1 MYVHTVMLTR
11 EEASVCTHNDATDN
25 ETSVTFLLVQYPSLV
40 YTTLQGN
47 ITVVLAGVVFLSEK
61 LTSPAHWGAKCTNII
76 MCLFWKLVPHLK
88 LNVLAGS

>member
-47 ITVVLAGVVFLSEK
+47 ITVVLADVVF
-61 LTSPAHWGAKCTNII
+61 
-76 MCLFWKLVPHLK
+76 
-88 LNVLAGS
+88 